1 MQRFEY
7 VTNLP
12 PGFDIY
18 LDLYD
23 VMHTRTYWSTAAIY
37 PNKLPKYA
45 PVRSSRCTLLNPS
58 SLAPLAP
65 ASTDYVSG
73 LPPRIDRSICCCR

>member
-23 VMHTRTYWSTAAIY
+23 VMHTRTFWSTAAIY

-45 PVRSSRCTLLNPS
+45 PVRSSSRCTLAPV
-58 SLAPLAP
+58 APLAP

-73 LPPRIDRSICCCR
+73 RPPRID